1 MNHLSGDQIIRL
13 LFSESQ
19 EFVDELSLTAFEM
32 ARHPAH
38 AHPPLIWSREG
49 EAIANPYPAG
59 SCGIR
64 RLGAARGSSQLPRGR
79 TRIAQRLA
87 LVRRLW
93 QEAKR
98 FVGAARLKML
108 Q

>member
-1 MNHLSGDQIIRL
+1 MDSAFPQLVNPVNPS
-13 LFSESQ
+13 SE
-19 EFVDELSLTAFEM
+19 
-32 ARHPAH
+32 P
-38 AHPPLIWSREG
+38 W
-49 EAIANPYPAG
+49 
-59 SCGIR
+59 
-64 RLGAARGSSQLPRGR
+64 
-79 TRIAQRLA
+79 RIAQRLA